1 MTEYI
6 VCFMNDNGKSLVSKT
21 NKYDEFNIFKIF
33 MDWCSHHSAYFQLFY
48 GQLNIKDSIESY
60 VKPIITNEYINET
73 NTFKHN
79 NIILDMYI
87 AKLKPRSHITY
98 TKSTVINLELYL
110 ENKPNDKVLFNCSIT
125 KNNDVYSL
133 EYLNL

>member
-6 VCFMNDNGKSLVSKT
+6 TCFMNDNGKSLVSKT
-21 NKYDEFNIFKIF
+21 NRYDELKIFEIF
-33 MDWCSHHSAYFQLFY
+33 MDWCSHHSADFQLFHE
-48 GQLNIKDSIESY
+48 QLNIKDSIKSY
-60 VKPIITNEYINET
+60 VKPIITNEYINEST
-73 NTFKHN
+73 TFKHK

-87 AKLKPRSHITY
+87 TRLKPRTHITY
-98 TKSTVINLELYL
+98 TKSIVINLELYL

-133 EYLNL
+133 EYLDL

>member
-6 VCFMNDNGKSLVSKT
+6 VCFMNDNGKNLVSKT

-87 AKLKPRSHITY
+87 AKLKPRTHITY
-98 TKSTVINLELYL
+98 TKSIVINLELYL

>member
-21 NKYDEFNIFKIF
+21 NKYNEFNIFKIF